1 MDKWALAIWSSGQ
14 MPHSNIILHHY
25 QGTLLLLGVCYQALN
40 LKASA
45 VPKLVREE
53 TKATEDTDWL
63 HNLHPL
69 L

>member
-1 MDKWALAIWSSGQ
+1 